1 VSGAIFTKGY
11 CTRPPRQAVCVNNR
25 PLYLTFY
32 DYSAN
37 SITVNIPWKKYK
49 NPLAVFLF
57 CIALTFLLTIF
68 GEKGL
73 LTLRTM
79 KAERDVIALQV
90 RQLETDNGALREEI
104 KRLKT
109 DRKYI
114 ASIARRELG
123 MIGKNE
129 VIYRFKE

>member
-1 VSGAIFTKGY
+1 ME
-11 CTRPPRQAVCVNNR
+11 VNNL
-25 PLYLTFY
+25 PISLTFY
-32 DYSAN
+32 GYSAN
-37 SITVNIPWKKYK
+37 SITVSVPWKRYK
-49 NPLAVFLF
+49 KQLAVFLF
-57 CIALTFLLTIF
+57 CIAVTFLLTVF

-73 LTLRTM
+73 LTLNTM
-79 KAERDVIALQV
+79 RGERDLIALEV

-104 KRLKT
+104 ERLKT

-123 MIGKNE
+123 MLGKNE